1 MIQMMNIRPAFL
13 LSLLCVG
20 LFTACGSSE
29 SNTTTSAPEAPKM
42 DFPITDH
49 SFSQPDKVAV
59 THLDLDLDV
68 NFDKHIVTGTATYT
82 LDQRSAA
89 SHVFL
94 DIWGIE
100 ISSVSRSDA
109 KEAVDYQLG
118 PEHELFGQALAIP
131 ITAETKT
138 VTVQYTTAPSCKALQ
153 WLPAEQTAD
162 KKQPFLYSQ
171 SQAILARTWVPCQD
185 VPGVR
190 FSYNAKVKVPT
201 GMLAVMS
208 ASNPTEKNETGVYE
222 FKMEQP
228 IPSYLMALSAGDLVF
243 APIGDKTGVFA
254 EPSVI
259 EAAVYEFG
267 DMENMLKAAE
277 ALYGSYV
284 WDRYDVLVLPPSF
297 PFGGMENPRLTF
309 ATPTILAGDR
319 SLTALVAHELAHS
332 WSGNLVTN
340 ITWDDFW
347 LNEGFTV
354 YFERRIME
362 SLYGK
367 DFADMLAQ
375 LGFQDLEHTV
385 TKLPSEDTHL
395 KLDLQGRDPDE
406 GLTDIAYEKGY
417 FFLRMMEETVGREK
431 FDAFLKEY
439 FTSHAFQSMDTEGFI
454 TYLESNLLT
463 DENHRESINLKAW
476 VYGPG
481 IPANCPR
488 VTSERF
494 ANVEAAISNWESGV
508 FPGKLNTQNWN
519 SSEWQHFLRN
529 LPENIDAEKLK
540 ELDDVFHF
548 TQSGNSEILALWFVR
563 AIHGRYEPAKPA
575 LDAFLSKVGR
585 RKFLEPIYS
594 AMKESDQL
602 DWALE
607 IYGKY
612 RINYHAV
619 STGTLDEL
627 LGYTPS

>member
-1 MIQMMNIRPAFL
+1 MVRILFALFL
-13 LSLLCVG
+13 VVNV
-20 LFTACGSSE
+20 LFFSGCGSPSPTSE
-29 SNTTTSAPEAPKM
+29 NVEVKDLKQP
-42 DFPITDH
+42 DFPITNH
-49 SFSQPDKVAV
+49 SFSQPEAVKVS
-59 THLDLDLDV
+59 HLDLKLALD
-68 NFDKHIVTGTATYT
+68 FDRKVVKGSATWT
-82 LDQRSAA
+82 LDHKQEANY
-89 SHVFL
+89 VFL
-94 DIWGIE
+94 DVWGMQVL
-100 ISSVSRSDA
+100 SVRNDQSD
-109 KEAVDYQLG
+109 EPLPIILG
-118 PEHELFGQALAIP
+118 PAHELFGQGLAIP
-131 ITAETKT
+131 IDGKTKT
-138 VTVQYTTAPSCKALQ
+138 VTVEYETDPSCKALQ

-162 KKQPFLYSQ
+162 KTMPFLYSQ

-190 FSYNAKVKVPT
+190 FTYSAEVKAPE

-208 ASNPTEKNETGVYE
+208 ASNPTQKAASGEYQFQMK
-222 FKMEQP
+222 QP

-243 APIGDKTGVFA
+243 ASIGKKTGVFA

-259 EAAVYEFG
+259 ESAVYEFG
-267 DMENMLKAAE
+267 DMENMLHAAE
-277 ALYGSYV
+277 ALYGDYV

-319 SLTALVAHELAHS
+319 SLTSLVAHELAHS

-362 SLYGK
+362 ALYGK

-385 TKLPSEDTHL
+385 AKLDAEDTHL
-395 KLDLQGRDPDE
+395 KLDLEGRDPDE

-417 FFLRMMEETVGREK
+417 FFLRMLEETVGREK
-431 FDAFLKEY
+431 FDAFLKSY
-439 FTSHAFQSMDTEGFI
+439 FNSHAFQSMDTEGFLS
-454 TYLESNLLT
+454 YLESNLLT
-463 DENHRESINLKAW
+463 EEGMKEGVDLKAW

-481 IPANCPR
+481 IPNNCPAIA
-488 VTSERF
+488 SERF
-494 ANVEAAISNWESGV
+494 ASVEKAIEFWKEGAY
-508 FPGKLNTQNWN
+508 PGKLSTKNWK

-529 LPENIDAEKLK
+529 LPMDMSQKQLS
-540 ELDDVFHF
+540 ELDQNFGF
-548 TQSGNSEILALWFVR
+548 TQSGNSEILSLWFVR
-563 AIHGRYEPAKPA
+563 AIHGRYAPAKPA
-575 LDAFLSKVGR
+575 LEDFLSRVGR
-585 RKFLEPIYS
+585 RKFLEPIYT

-607 IYGKY
+607 LYGKY
-612 RINYHAV
+612 RSNYHAV

-627 LGYTPS
+627 LGYSTLKA